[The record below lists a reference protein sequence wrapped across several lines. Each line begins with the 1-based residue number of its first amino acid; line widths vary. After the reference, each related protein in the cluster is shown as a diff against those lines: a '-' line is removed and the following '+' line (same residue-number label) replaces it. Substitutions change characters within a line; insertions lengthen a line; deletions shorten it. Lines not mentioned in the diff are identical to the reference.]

1 MKILVTGGC
10 GFIGSHITDLCV
22 EAGHDVTVV
31 DNLSTGKLENLNPG
45 AKLHRGDVTQPMDGL
60 FREGFDVVYHEAAQ
74 IDVQTSIHNPCE
86 DLRVNIGGSVNVLEH
101 CRKYG
106 VKKVIYASSAAVYGI
121 PRYLPVDEEHP
132 VTPLSAYG
140 ISKFTPEHYL
150 RIYRELYGLRY
161 TILRYANV
169 YGVRQDPK
177 GEGGV
182 VSIFTDRLLTG
193 GTPVI
198 FGDGEQTRDFIYV
211 RDVAKANLL
220 ALQKGDDQVINVS
233 TGRPVTI
240 NGLLEEMNRVFGTA
254 AVAEHRAAREG
265 DIVDST
271 LSNQKAKE
279 LLGFTPGYPLENG
292 LQEIYEYYR

>member
-1 MKILVTGGC
+1 M
-10 GFIGSHITDLCV
+10 
-22 EAGHDVTVV
+22 
-31 DNLSTGKLENLNPG
+31 
-45 AKLHRGDVTQPMDGL
+45 
-60 FREGFDVVYHEAAQ
+60 
-74 IDVQTSIHNPCE
+74 
-86 DLRVNIGGSVNVLEH
+86 
-101 CRKYG
+101 
-106 VKKVIYASSAAVYGI
+106 
-121 PRYLPVDEEHP
+121 
-132 VTPLSAYG
+132 
-140 ISKFTPEHYL
+140 
-150 RIYRELYGLRY
+150 
-161 TILRYANV
+161 
-169 YGVRQDPK
+169 
-177 GEGGV
+177 

-240 NGLLEEMNRVFGTA
+240 NGLLEEMNRVFGTE